1 MAGVTTTS
9 RGSVIT
15 RADLDA
21 MPDDGRRHE
30 LIDGALLV
38 TPAPGSRHQAVVVNL
53 LVVLHAGCPS
63 DLRVRTAPFDVTLA
77 DDSVVQPDLLV
88 ARATDI
94 DAHGLAAAPLLAVEV
109 LSPATRLVDLHLK
122 RARYAEAGV
131 ASYWVIDPDATSLV
145 AWELREAVYV
155 EVARVAGDDV
165 FVADRP
171 FATRITPGDLVD

>member
-1 MAGVTTTS
+1 MAGVTTSS
-9 RGSVIT
+9 RGRVLT
-15 RADLDA
+15 RADLEA

-38 TPAPGSRHQAVVVNL
+38 TPAPGSRHQAVVANL
-53 LVVLHAGCPS
+53 LVVLHAACPP
-63 DLRVRTAPFDVTLA
+63 DLRVRPAPFDVTLA

-88 ARATDI
+88 ARAADI
-94 DAHGLAAAPLLAVEV
+94 DEHGLAVAPLLVVEV

-122 RARYAEAGV
+122 RARYAQAAV
-131 ASYWVIDPDATSLV
+131 PSYWVVDPADTSLV
-145 AWELREAVYV
+145 AWQLRHGAYAAI
-155 EVARVAGDDV
+155 ARVVGDEV